1 LTPPLRPVRWHSVVS
16 GRPQERGPEV
26 IVIGID
32 PHKRTHTA
40 AAVEQATG
48 EVRGERTVTA
58 HERGQGQLLL
68 WARSLAR
75 ERVWA
80 LEDCRHVSARLER
93 FLLARGER
101 VVRVPP
107 GRMAGARREGRE
119 RGKSDAIDALA
130 IARAFLRE
138 PDLPEASL
146 AGAEREIRLLADH
159 REDLVGER
167 TRIQNRLRWH
177 LHDLDGTLEVPAGA
191 LDRFC
196 WLDRLDEWLAARGK
210 EGAQARI
217 GRELV
222 GRCRELTRRINEL
235 ERELEGL
242 LEREAEELLVLVG
255 CGTLTAAKLVGEV
268 AGVDRFAGDAKLA
281 KHTGTAPLPA
291 SSGAVV
297 RHRLNRSG
305 NRQLNCALHRIAV
318 TQARM
323 HPPARAYLERKQAEG
338 KSRREALRCL
348 KRHLARTVYRTLRT
362 MEEKKITS
370 SEKPVAVPALT

>member
-1 LTPPLRPVRWHSVVS
+1 VATLRK
-16 GRPQERGPEV
+16 GGPEV

-40 AAVEQATG
+40 AAVERTSG
-48 EVRGERTVTA
+48 EPRGERTVKA
-58 HERGQGQLLL
+58 REPGHGELLV
-68 WARSLAR
+68 WARSLDQ

-80 LEDCRHVSARLER
+80 LEDCRHVSSRLER
-93 FLLARGER
+93 FLLGRGER

-107 GRMAGARREGRE
+107 GRMAGARQGGRE

-130 IARAFLRE
+130 VARAFLRE
-138 PDLPEASL
+138 PDLPAALL
-146 AGAEREIRLLADH
+146 AGPEREIRLLTDH

-167 TRIQNRLRWH
+167 TRTQNRLRWH
-177 LHDLDGTLEVPAGA
+177 LHDLDCALEVPAGA
-191 LDRFC
+191 LDRYL
-196 WLDRLDEWLAARGK
+196 WLDRLEAWLSGRG
-210 EGAQARI
+210 GSAQVRI
-217 GRELV
+217 ARELV
-222 GRCRELTRRINEL
+222 DRCRELTSRIREL
-235 ERELEGL
+235 ERELQAL
-242 LEREAEELLVLVG
+242 LKSEAEEMLELVG
-255 CGTLTAAKLVGEV
+255 CGTLTAAKLIGEV

-291 SSGAVV
+291 SSGERQ

-323 HPPARAYLERKQAEG
+323 HPPARAYLERRQAEG

-362 MEEKKITS
+362 LEERKMAPET
-370 SEKPVAVPALT
+370 EPVALPALT